1 MWEMICKKG
10 TNESNLWSIVGRRH
24 IHTRQMGSLKSIFRL
39 DSTVGFMNFSDM
51 YATPF
56 FPGNLHGELKSQ
68 VLSSYDVGKWWG
80 HP

>member
-39 DSTVGFMNFSDM
+39 EHLNIYNGFTLFREMAM
-51 YATPF
+51 AVKRF
-56 FPGNLHGELKSQ
+56 FGPGLCKVKRAKLK
-68 VLSSYDVGKWWG
+68 LS
-80 HP
+80 